1 MPMRCEELSAGKV
14 LEFPYS
20 LERTNCIIFDKPFSA
35 SVFSSVKD
43 VMRMKNE
50 LMYAKC

>member
-1 MPMRCEELSAGKV
+1 MRCEELSAGKV